1 MSFWFG
7 FNLFDTAIKGII
19 RSTVVLRWFYD
30 GFTVVLRWFYAGFLV
45 VLLWFYGVSDSVLKN
60 LCLHPQNTRK
70 NSQIAKQNAAGFPA
84 T

>member
-1 MSFWFG
+1 M
-7 FNLFDTAIKGII
+7 
-19 RSTVVLRWFYD
+19 
-30 GFTVVLRWFYAGFLV
+30 VLRWFYAGFLV